1 VVVGGAEMT
10 EREWSLAEKHYSFLV
25 PHIRH
30 YLSLDEKGRELL
42 KGLMALNSTGERGKR
57 DSTKNAGGKTWPG
70 GRRSFGMMRPTRF
83 VNIFYLLF
91 GGGVLFGCA
100 VAEGYRDRWEEL
112 PFHP

>member
-1 VVVGGAEMT
+1 MVVGGAEMT

-30 YLSLDEKGRELL
+30 YLSLDEKGKELL
-42 KGLMALNSTGERGKR
+42 KGLMDLNTTGKK
-57 DSTKNAGGKTWPG
+57 DKTKIAQHKTWPG
-70 GRRSFGMMRPTRF
+70 GHRSFGMMRSTRF
-83 VNIFYLLF
+83 VTIFYLLF